1 MDFDLRQVAQN
12 LSREKQK
19 MTLFKRCVTEG
30 HERADELAN
39 DGAMMDGG
47 DVAQIRASTV
57 QQKREEVY
65 AAFAV
70 RS

>member
-1 MDFDLRQVAQN
+1 MKEHRSKKEQ
-12 LSREKQK
+12 QK
-19 MTLFKRCVTEG
+19 MTLFKRGVTEG
-30 HERADELAN
+30 HERADEPAN
-39 DGAMMDGG
+39 DGAMMDGR

>member
-1 MDFDLRQVAQN
+1 
-12 LSREKQK
+12 

-30 HERADELAN
+30 HERADELAK